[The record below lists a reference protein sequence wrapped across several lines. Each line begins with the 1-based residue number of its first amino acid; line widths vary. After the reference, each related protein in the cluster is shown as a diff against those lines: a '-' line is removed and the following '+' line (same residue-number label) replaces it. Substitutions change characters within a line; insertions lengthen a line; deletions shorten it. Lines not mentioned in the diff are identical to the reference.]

1 MNFEMSRYELEDEN
15 EESQLS
21 VENSELESQPTA
33 PSYGEMDHG
42 LLIEAI
48 QGFPYIFDLGNKEYK
63 NNKKKQ
69 LAWQQISEVV
79 NCSGRTYT
87 TTNKEGRRPSS
98 QLSGESRPSSSSSVW
113 SSYSQIRSP
122 TEVVEDGETPGPS
135 KRANTP
141 TEAHKN
147 ITTEAPGRSKT
158 PNTPAVGG
166 TPLSAFGHD
175 KKRKRAQ
182 DIVGEVGP
190 IVGVAN
196 SIMERLSKK
205 EQNVNSTF
213 VAYVYEE
220 LHKMSEVDAKKK
232 KTNIKNFI

>member
-1 MNFEMSRYELEDEN
+1 MMFYEKY
-15 EESQLS
+15 SK
-21 VENSELESQPTA
+21 PRK
-33 PSYGEMDHG
+33 
-42 LLIEAI
+42 I
-48 QGFPYIFDLGNKEYK
+48 
-63 NNKKKQ
+63 
-69 LAWQQISEVV
+69 
-79 NCSGRTYT
+79 YT
-87 TTNKEGRRPSS
+87 TTKKEDMRPSS
-98 QLSGESRPSSSSSVW
+98 QLSGESTPSSFSSVW
-113 SSYSQIRSP
+113 SSYSQIMSP

-135 KRANTP
+135 KRVNTP
-141 TEAHKN
+141 AESPRN

-166 TPLSAFGHD
+166 APLSAFGHD

-220 LHKMSEVDAKKK
+220 LHKMSEEEAKKK
-232 KTNIKNFI
+232 ENKY